1 MSNPVMLDHTYLID
15 PPLNLD
21 DYDRQSYRNLVSG
34 QDFPSQIPSPDKAN
48 VKYTTPTTRRFPVG
62 FRLDC
67 THPDDPWL
75 NGTFLYRAPYY
86 NVLDGYNP
94 TYLCVGRIGH
104 FPYPY
109 PDTMHLY
116 SSLFRINSTG
126 LGFDQPNPQLYPNIA
141 NQWVVNYNS
150 TNTPVEDYDW
160 MIVLRA
166 VATEYNPIM
175 LKLKA
180 QLDDHKDIA
189 VFYEKQIST
198 LWASYVAYKQDEN
211 EEIDDGLLQRYFR
224 SLAIPAS
231 QLPMPLYYNLLTLG
245 ISLGGIYTQL
255 IQYPYSNPPKR
266 SIVRD
271 PVNVQIP
278 AVFNLKTPRT
288 IQQEEIN
295 SYGVAGPMY
304 SFPGSDDSILYHA
317 CPLYRKDEDNDAWT
331 QSGMLSPVLR

>member
-1 MSNPVMLDHTYLID
+1 MLDHTYLID
-15 PPLNLD
+15 QPLNLD

-34 QDFPSQIPSPDKAN
+34 QDFPTQIPSPDKAK

-67 THPDDPWL
+67 THTDPWL

-86 NVLDGYNP
+86 TVLDGYTP
-94 TYLCVGRIGH
+94 TYLCVGRVGH

-109 PDTMHLY
+109 PDTMPLY
-116 SSLFRINSTG
+116 STALFPINSTG
-126 LGFDQPNPQLYPNIA
+126 VGFDQPNPLSYPNIA
-141 NQWVVNYNS
+141 NQWIVNYDS
-150 TNTPVEDYDW
+150 TNTTVEDHDW

-166 VATEYNPIM
+166 IATEYNPIM

-180 QLDDHKDIA
+180 QLDAYKDIA
-189 VFYEKQIST
+189 VFYEKQIAT

-224 SLAIPAS
+224 SLATPAS
-231 QLPMPLYYNLLTLG
+231 QLPLPLYYNLLTLG
-245 ISLGGIYTQL
+245 ISLIGVYNQL
-255 IQYPYSNPPKR
+255 IQYPYSNPPR
-266 SIVRD
+266 RQILRD
-271 PVNVQIP
+271 PINVQIP

-288 IQQEEIN
+288 IQQEELD
-295 SYGVAGPMY
+295 GPVY

-317 CPLYRKDEDNDAWT
+317 CPLYRKDEDTNDNLATWV
-331 QSGMLSPVLR
+331 QSGVLSPILR